1 MATNT
6 PNSRFGTNYYEN
18 ITKSANSLLK
28 SANTGINNMKNS
40 LSDAINSTPDTINS
54 MLPLSSNS
62 NANKNSL
69 FGLFGSNSIKNVK
82 ANTPAPTHTVN
93 KWIWPIFLFMAI
105 AIVTI
110 VIMVLYK
117 DKIMA
122 GIYNI
127 NQRIR
132 SSLNK
137 PSSPPVDASKVPE
150 SDVTDIPVPPQ
161 NEMKASSSILDK
173 LMPSGNPE
181 VFNVS
186 KNTFTYYDAEP
197 LCRALGA
204 ELATY
209 DQVKEAWSKGADW
222 CNYGWVKGQTAVYPI
237 QEETYNKLQS
247 GPEEDRSSCGMT
259 GLNGGFFENPE
270 LKFGVNCYGVKP
282 AQSDHDEEVLMRQG
296 QIPRSVPSLE
306 VDKKVQE
313 FKKQI
318 NNLGLLPFNN
328 DKWRNV

>member
-6 PNSRFGTNYYEN
+6 PNSRFGTDYYEN

-28 SANTGINNMKNS
+28 SANSGINDMKNS
-40 LSDAINSTPDTINS
+40 LSNAINSTPNTINS
-54 MLPLSSNS
+54 MLPLSSNTKS
-62 NANKNSL
+62 NNNSL
-69 FGLFGSNSIKNVK
+69 FGLFGNNSVKNVK
-82 ANTPAPTHTVN
+82 VNTPAPTYTAN
-93 KWIWPIFLFMAI
+93 KWFWPIFIFMAV

-110 VIMVLYK
+110 VIMAMYK
-117 DKIMA
+117 DQIVA

-132 SSLNK
+132 NAFNK
-137 PSSPPVDASKVPE
+137 PSSPPVDASKIPD

-161 NEMKASSSILDK
+161 SEMKATSSILDK
-173 LMPSGNPE
+173 LMPAANPE

-209 DQVKEAWSKGADW
+209 DQVKDAWSKGADW

-237 QEETYNKLQS
+237 QEDTYNKLQS
-247 GPEEDRSSCGMT
+247 GPEEDRNSCGTT

-282 AQSDHDEEVLMRQG
+282 AQSEHDEEVLMRQG
-296 QIPRSVPSLE
+296 QIPKSVPSLA
-306 VDKKVQE
+306 VDRKVQE

-318 NNLGLLPFNN
+318 NNLGLLPFN
-328 DKWRNV
+328 DSKWRNT